1 MATKQPATKTRRQ
14 SATGAAK
21 TPTPSSQAAAVKRR
35 QAAPRRQTAA
45 APVTPEDRY
54 RMIAEAAYHRARM
67 RGFAAGG
74 EVQDWLEAEAEID
87 ARLREA

>member
-1 MATKQPATKTRRQ
+1 
-14 SATGAAK
+14 
-21 TPTPSSQAAAVKRR
+21 
-35 QAAPRRQTAA
+35 
-45 APVTPEDRY
+45 
-54 RMIAEAAYHRARM
+54 MIAEAAYNRAQS